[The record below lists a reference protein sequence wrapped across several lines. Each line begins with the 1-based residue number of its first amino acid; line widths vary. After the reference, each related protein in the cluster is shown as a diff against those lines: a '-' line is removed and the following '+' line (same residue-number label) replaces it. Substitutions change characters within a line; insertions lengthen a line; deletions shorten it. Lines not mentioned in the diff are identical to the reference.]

1 MLERA
6 REIYRQ
12 SQKPKDIFW
21 NTWVSRP
28 PAAVVVGALEHSSV
42 TPNQVTFASL
52 GVFAIAAAVLVGWRT
67 WGGLVAAALLMQAS
81 YVLDCVDGQL
91 ARYKGMASPVGA
103 LLDFLMD
110 EVKAFL
116 LVGASSVR
124 LWLQTEEPFWLLLG
138 VAGLFVVATG
148 ITLTSFMRRSE
159 YLAATGARLAPDD
172 ETTRTAAR
180 PAPRSPAAKVV
191 ALVEAGGR
199 FVFHYPSYFLLIA
212 VTNQLD
218 FFLLF
223 YLATHVL
230 YLGRSGL
237 TVLAKLG
244 LSR

>member
-6 REIYRQ
+6 SGTNRK
-12 SQKPKDIFW
+12 SQTPNALFS
-21 NTWVSRP
+21 NTCVSRP

-67 WGGLVAAALLMQAS
+67 WGGLVAA
-81 YVLDCVDGQL
+81 
-91 ARYKGMASPVGA
+91 A

-191 ALVEAGGR
+191 
-199 FVFHYPSYFLLIA
+199 
-212 VTNQLD
+212 
-218 FFLLF
+218 
-223 YLATHVL
+223 
-230 YLGRSGL
+230 
-237 TVLAKLG
+237 
-244 LSR
+244 